1 MTQSFDAELLAK
13 RGSAHIEGRH
23 SVSAFNFR
31 PEVTQEFDFPKP
43 LALIDST
50 IRKVIYTAGVR
61 PTIKELLKIGEILQ
75 EIGVKDESLNM
86 WWWGD
91 DRPND
96 IEYETVKAFAQAGF
110 SFRVNVFL
118 DTLVGDGR
126 TPSTNMKRSV
136 DMLAGLGIGTVNP
149 GLLEPA
155 DAEAEKRQA
164 EEFAA
169 FAEYAKRQGLGWT
182 LTVAH
187 CGRRDFDK
195 LIRGSNVAIANGAER
210 IDLMDSTSTLS
221 PEAMKL
227 FTRTYRSLLDRPTP
241 ITMHHHDD
249 FGMATAGTVAAVTA
263 GASPDVALNGVSY
276 RSGFAALEE
285 VVLAL
290 DVLYGLDT
298 GIRLDRL
305 QWAADEL
312 ARIMDLPIP
321 PLKPVVGAHQF
332 LRDSPGEIM
341 RMLQAPDM
349 FPPSGC
355 SINPAMVGSRMRWV
369 WGKQS
374 TDGVI
379 REVAAM
385 LGVKLP
391 AEELSRIRADLNRR
405 LDTISTFPKWLPSE
419 AVFDAVRAS
428 AQHRG
433 AA

>member
-405 LDTISTFPKWLPSE
+405 LDTVSTFPKWLPSE

>member
-61 PTIKELLKIGEILQ
+61 PTIKEVLKIGEILQ

-96 IEYETVKAFAQAGF
+96 IEYETVKAFAKAGF

-379 REVAAM
+379 REVAAT

-391 AEELSRIRADLNRR
+391 AEELSRIRVDLNRR

-428 AQHRG
+428 AEHRG